1 MHATK
6 TGLIIKKLKEEA
18 RQEKRAIHHLKNL
31 NNNDAQKLVQKLEH
45 SSSEK
50 LKTAIVLKKKARLED
65 LSVYK
70 INTER
75 VVRKKTTKIY
85 TYWYASWREGPK
97 VRNVYI
103 GSINNLDQEEALLKA
118 RKLKAEALEYPNL

>member
-50 LKTAIVLKKKARLED
+50 LKKATFLKKKARLED

-75 VVRKKTTKIY
+75 VVRKKETKTY

-103 GSINNLDQEEALLKA
+103 GSINNLDQDDALLKA
-118 RKLKAEALEYPNL
+118 RKLKAEALRKVNL